1 VCVLAGRLCR
11 LDSSR
16 NETLSRNDSA
26 LGAFYPRLCAR
37 MDKPCLWL
45 ARDGKTELLVRD
57 PKFELAEQRR
67 LATLPAG
74 HVQGYAQCFEAF
86 VADTYA
92 TIRGETR
99 DGLPTFDDG
108 LRSA

>member
-1 VCVLAGRLCR
+1 
-11 LDSSR
+11 
-16 NETLSRNDSA
+16 
-26 LGAFYPRLCAR
+26 
-37 MDKPCLWL
+37 MDKPRLWL

-57 PKFELAEQRR
+57 PKFESAEQRR

-74 HVQGYAQCFEAF
+74 HAQGYSQCFGAF

-108 LRSA
+108 LRSACIVDAVLKSSGTASWTPIEH